1 MKDIKKV
8 TLIGLGAMGVFF
20 APRISEKLGADFRI
34 LADGARKERLERK
47 GVTVNTINYRFPI
60 ITPDVEGDPADLVII
75 AVKGYDLEQAIKDIR
90 NQVGKDTIILSVL
103 NGVESEKQVAAVYGE
118 EHVLYSYMRIS
129 IVMKD
134 GKTEFDPHKGSIHF
148 GDLKNDPEHY
158 SENVLAVKNLFDL
171 CGIDYKVDADMLKGI
186 WFKFMCNVAENMT
199 CAMFGV
205 PFGAFQKSDDAN
217 YFRHKAMW
225 EVIHVA
231 NKLGIDIGQNEID
244 RQEHTIGRLPYENKP
259 STLQDLEAGKHTE
272 VDMFAGTV
280 VRLGK
285 ELGVET
291 PVCECFLHGIHLIE
305 DRMFG
310 VI

>member
-1 MKDIKKV
+1 M

-305 DRMFG
+305 NRMFG

>member
-158 SENVLAVKNLFDL
+158 SDNVLAVKNLFDL

>member
-60 ITPDVEGDPADLVII
+60 ITPDVAGDPADLVII

-103 NGVESEKQVAAVYGE
+103 NGVESEKQIAAVYGE

-259 STLQDLEAGKHTE
+259 STLQDLEAAKHTE

>member
-75 AVKGYDLEQAIKDIR
+75 AVKGYDLEQAIRDIK

-103 NGVESEKQVAAVYGE
+103 NGVESEKQIAAVYGS
-118 EHVLYSYMRIS
+118 EHLLYSYMRIS

-134 GKTEFDPHKGSIHF
+134 GKTEFDPHKGLIHI

-158 SENVLAVKNLFDL
+158 SGNVLAVKSLFDL
-171 CGIDYKVDADMLKGI
+171 CEIDYKIDADMLKGI

-205 PFGAFQKSDDAN
+205 PFGAFQKNDDAN
-217 YFRHKAMW
+217 FFRHKAMW
-225 EVIHVA
+225 EVIRIA

-244 RQEHTIGRLPYENKP
+244 RQEHTLGRLPYENKP
-259 STLQDLEAGKHTE
+259 STLQDLEVGKRTE

-305 DRMFG
+305 ARMFKE
-310 VI
+310 I

>member
-34 LADGARKERLERK
+34 LADGTRKERLERK

-75 AVKGYDLEQAIKDIR
+75 AVKGYDLEQAIRDIK

-103 NGVESEKQVAAVYGE
+103 NGVESEKQIAAVYGS
-118 EHVLYSYMRIS
+118 EHLLYSYMRIS

-134 GKTEFDPHKGSIHF
+134 GKTEFDPRKGLIHF
-148 GDLKNDPEHY
+148 GDLKNDPKHY
-158 SENVLAVKNLFDL
+158 SGNVLAVKSLFDL
-171 CGIDYKVDADMLKGI
+171 CGIDYKIDADMLKGI

-205 PFGAFQKSDDAN
+205 PFGAFQKNDDAN
-217 YFRHKAMW
+217 FFRHKAMW
-225 EVIHVA
+225 EVIRIA

-244 RQEHTIGRLPYENKP
+244 RQEHTLGRLPYENKP
-259 STLQDLEAGKHTE
+259 STLQDLEAGKRTE

-305 DRMFG
+305 ARMFKE
-310 VI
+310 I

>member
-205 PFGAFQKSDDAN
+205 PFGAFQKNDDAN
-217 YFRHKAMW
+217 FFRHKAMW
-225 EVIHVA
+225 EVIRIA

-244 RQEHTIGRLPYENKP
+244 RQEHTLGRLPYENKP
-259 STLQDLEAGKHTE
+259 STLQDLEVGKRTE

-305 DRMFG
+305 ARMFKE
-310 VI
+310 I

>member
-34 LADGARKERLERK
+34 LANGARKERLERK

-75 AVKGYDLEQAIKDIR
+75 AVKGYDLEQAIRDIK

-103 NGVESEKQVAAVYGE
+103 NGVESEKQIAAVYGS
-118 EHVLYSYMRIS
+118 EHLLYSYMRIS

-134 GKTEFDPHKGSIHF
+134 GKTEFDPHKGLIHF
-148 GDLKNDPEHY
+148 GDLKNDPKHY
-158 SENVLAVKNLFDL
+158 SGNVLAVKSLFDL
-171 CGIDYKVDADMLKGI
+171 CGIDYKIDADMLKGI

-205 PFGAFQKSDDAN
+205 PFGAFQKNDDAN
-217 YFRHKAMW
+217 FFRHKAMW
-225 EVIHVA
+225 EVIRIA

-244 RQEHTIGRLPYENKP
+244 RQEHTLGRLPYENKP
-259 STLQDLEAGKHTE
+259 STLQDLEVGKRTE

-305 DRMFG
+305 ARMFKE
-310 VI
+310 I

>member
-1 MKDIKKV
+1 M

-103 NGVESEKQVAAVYGE
+103 NGVESEKQIAAVYGE

-259 STLQDLEAGKHTE
+259 STLQDLEAAKHTE

>member
-34 LADGARKERLERK
+34 LADGARKERLERN

-158 SENVLAVKNLFDL
+158 SENVLAVKSLFDL
-171 CGIDYKVDADMLKGI
+171 CGIDYKIDADMLKGI

-205 PFGAFQKSDDAN
+205 PFGAFQKNDDAN
-217 YFRHKAMW
+217 FFRHKAMW
-225 EVIHVA
+225 EVIRIA

-244 RQEHTIGRLPYENKP
+244 RQEHTLGRLPYENKP
-259 STLQDLEAGKHTE
+259 STLQDLEVGKRTE

-305 DRMFG
+305 ARMFKE
-310 VI
+310 I

>member
-217 YFRHKAMW
+217 YFCHKAMW

>member
-129 IVMKD
+129 IVIKD

>member
-134 GKTEFDPHKGSIHF
+134 GKTSI
-148 GDLKNDPEHY
+148 LTKVR
-158 SENVLAVKNLFDL
+158 STS
-171 CGIDYKVDADMLKGI
+171 GI
-186 WFKFMCNVAENMT
+186 
-199 CAMFGV
+199 
-205 PFGAFQKSDDAN
+205 
-217 YFRHKAMW
+217 
-225 EVIHVA
+225 
-231 NKLGIDIGQNEID
+231 
-244 RQEHTIGRLPYENKP
+244 
-259 STLQDLEAGKHTE
+259 
-272 VDMFAGTV
+272 
-280 VRLGK
+280 
-285 ELGVET
+285 
-291 PVCECFLHGIHLIE
+291 
-305 DRMFG
+305 
-310 VI
+310 

>member
-244 RQEHTIGRLPYENKP
+244 RQEHTIGRLPYEIKP

>member
-217 YFRHKAMW
+217 YFRHKTMW

-259 STLQDLEAGKHTE
+259 STLQDLEIGKHTE

>member
-47 GVTVNTINYRFPI
+47 GVTVNTIKYRFPI